1 MSLKFS
7 HKFPRLKVIKDRAEF
22 LKEYVAGKYVLHGG
36 CVDAGLLDERRESK
50 LLLHDIL
57 GQTARRLVGVD
68 VDKPGVDKMIQ
79 QGYKD
84 IYHAD
89 LEHWDYQDKFD
100 VIVLGEIIEHID
112 NCGDFLL
119 SVKKFCRPDTEVI
132 FTTPNN
138 YYFLFWI
145 YALLGK
151 ESIHPDHN
159 YLFSFYSIKSLLG
172 KFGFDVRENL
182 VLWEK
187 VDFTRVGDTFG
198 KRLLKRMAGGLLNIF
213 LLLKYIVPQYGKGII
228 VVAVAGKSGQS

>member
-7 HKFPRLKVIKDRAEF
+7 HKFPRLKVIKDREKF
-22 LKEYVAGKYVLHGG
+22 LKEYVTGKNVLHGG
-36 CVDAGLLDERRESK
+36 CVDSGVLEERKESK
-50 LLLHDIL
+50 LFLHDIL
-57 GQTARRLVGVD
+57 GQSAKKLVGVD
-68 VDKPGVDKMIQ
+68 VDKAGIEKMIS

-84 IYHAD
+84 VYHAD
-89 LEHWDYQDKFD
+89 LENWDYQDKFD

-138 YYFLFWI
+138 YYFLFWL
-145 YALLGK
+145 YTLAGR

-159 YLFSFYSIKSLLG
+159 YLFSFHSIKSLLG
-172 KFGFDVRENL
+172 KFGFGVKQNI

-187 VDFTRVGDTFG
+187 MDFTRVEDTSG
-198 KRLLKRMAGGLLNIF
+198 KRIMKRIAGFFVNIF
-213 LLLKYIVPQYGKGII
+213 LLLKYIAPQYGKGII
-228 VVAVAGKSGQS
+228 IVAVPGPVTQP